1 MPASTLR
8 GAPERAE
15 RPPWTAL
22 VVDDTAEARAL
33 LRERLEGA
41 GFRVA
46 QARDAFHALERLPEV
61 APDLV
66 VTDLRMPGQDGID
79 LVRRIREFSDI
90 PIIVITAYPSVPTCE
105 SALRG
110 GAQRFLRWRHDL
122 DRLGEVASELLRER
136 EGAACERPARDV
148 ETERTRRR
156 RELREHL
163 ERLLVECH
171 GNIARMA
178 TRLGRDRA
186 TVVYHLKKFGLF
198 ERREREIR

>member
-1 MPASTLR
+1 MN
-8 GAPERAE
+8 G
-15 RPPWTAL
+15 WTAL

-33 LRERLEGA
+33 LQEKLSSV

-46 QARDAFHALERLPEV
+46 EARDAFHALERIAEV

-79 LVRRIREFSDI
+79 LVRRIREFSDV

-122 DRLGEVASELLRER
+122 DRLGEAAEELLLARTRTEVR
-136 EGAACERPARDV
+136 DGGVRDV
-148 ETERTRRR
+148 AEARMRRQ
-156 RELREHL
+156 RELRDQL
-163 ERLLVECH
+163 ERLLLECQ
-171 GNIARMA
+171 GNISRMA
-178 TRLGRDRA
+178 ERLGRDRA
-186 TVVYHLKKFGLF
+186 TVVYHLRKFGLF
-198 ERREREIR
+198 DRSERER

>member
-1 MPASTLR
+1 MS
-8 GAPERAE
+8 GAAE
-15 RPPWTAL
+15 SCESPKRWTAL

-33 LRERLEGA
+33 LREKLSA
-41 GFRVA
+41 CGFRVA

-79 LVRRIREFSDI
+79 LVRRIREFSDV

-110 GAQRFLRWRHDL
+110 GAQRFLRWRQDL
-122 DRLGEVASELLRER
+122 DQLGEVAIDLLRER
-136 EGAACERPARDV
+136 DQRHASKEQVHDVSTARS
-148 ETERTRRR
+148 RRQ
-156 RELREHL
+156 RELRDHL
-163 ERLLVECH
+163 ERLLVECQ

-178 TRLGRDRA
+178 DRLGRDRA
-186 TVVYHLKKFGLF
+186 TVVYHLRKFGLF
-198 ERREREIR
+198 ERRERDG

>member
-1 MPASTLR
+1 MSD
-8 GAPERAE
+8 
-15 RPPWTAL
+15 WTAL

-33 LRERLEGA
+33 LHEKLSA
-41 GFRVA
+41 CGFRVA
-46 QARDAFHALERLPEV
+46 QARDAFHALERLPEI

-79 LVRRIREFSDI
+79 LVRRIREFSDV

-122 DRLGEVASELLRER
+122 DRLGEVATELLSARGR
-136 EGAACERPARDV
+136 KQADEGGVRDV
-148 ETERTRRR
+148 AAARMRRQ
-156 RELREHL
+156 RELRDHL
-163 ERLLVECH
+163 ERLLAECQ

-178 TRLGRDRA
+178 HRLGRDRA
-186 TVVYHLKKFGLF
+186 TVVYHLRKFGLF
-198 ERREREIR
+198 ERRERER

>member
-1 MPASTLR
+1 MS
-8 GAPERAE
+8 G
-15 RPPWTAL
+15 WTAL
-22 VVDDTAEARAL
+22 IVDDTAEARAL
-33 LRERLEGA
+33 LHEKLSSC

-46 QARDAFHALERLPEV
+46 QARDAFHALERLSEI

-79 LVRRIREFSDI
+79 LVRRIREFSDV

-122 DRLGEVASELLRER
+122 DRLGEVAAELLNARAQS
-136 EGAACERPARDV
+136 EGDEGSVHDVTAARM
-148 ETERTRRR
+148 RRQ
-156 RELREHL
+156 RELRDHL
-163 ERLLVECH
+163 GRLLVECQ

-178 TRLGRDRA
+178 GRLGRDRA
-186 TVVYHLKKFGLF
+186 TVVYHLRKFGLF
-198 ERREREIR
+198 ERRERER

>member
-1 MPASTLR
+1 MAGGVESCEFPGS
-8 GAPERAE
+8 
-15 RPPWTAL
+15 WTAL

-33 LRERLEGA
+33 LHEKLSAR

-79 LVRRIREFSDI
+79 LVRRIREFSDV

-110 GAQRFLRWRHDL
+110 GAQRFLRWRQDL
-122 DRLGEVASELLRER
+122 DRLGEVAVDLLSVRAR
-136 EGAACERPARDV
+136 GAADEAASVRDV
-148 ETERTRRR
+148 TAARSRRK
-156 RELREHL
+156 RELRDHL
-163 ERLLVECH
+163 ERLLVECP
-171 GNIARMA
+171 GNISRMA
-178 TRLGRDRA
+178 DRLGRDRA
-186 TVVYHLKKFGLF
+186 TVVYHLRKFGLF
-198 ERREREIR
+198 ERRERDR

>member
-1 MPASTLR
+1 VS
-8 GAPERAE
+8 G
-15 RPPWTAL
+15 WTAL
-22 VVDDTAEARAL
+22 IVDDSVEARAL
-33 LRERLEGA
+33 LHEKLSSC

-46 QARDAFHALERLPEV
+46 QARDAFHALERLPEI

-79 LVRRIREFSDI
+79 LVRRIREFSDV

-122 DRLGEVASELLRER
+122 DRLGEVAAELLNARER
-136 EGAACERPARDV
+136 SEVDEGSVRDV
-148 ETERTRRR
+148 TAARVRRQ
-156 RELREHL
+156 RELRDQL
-163 ERLLVECH
+163 ERLLVECQ

-178 TRLGRDRA
+178 DRLGRDRA
-186 TVVYHLKKFGLF
+186 TVVYHLRKFGLF
-198 ERREREIR
+198 ERRERER